1 MQKKYNQQ
9 LKIQMKITLKY
20 TKLQAKD
27 PSSRPILADPE
38 SAIRSLSHLLE
49 SLLKPIVPN

>member
-1 MQKKYNQQ
+1 
-9 LKIQMKITLKY
+9 MKITLKY